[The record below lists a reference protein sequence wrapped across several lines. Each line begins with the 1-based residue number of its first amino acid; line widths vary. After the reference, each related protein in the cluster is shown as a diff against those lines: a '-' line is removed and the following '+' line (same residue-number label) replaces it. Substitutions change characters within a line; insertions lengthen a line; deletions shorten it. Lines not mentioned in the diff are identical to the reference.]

1 MLAVPGDQSL
11 RSLRAQT
18 SRTHLWTEMSFP
30 DQRDLKKM
38 LELITLANRLA
49 PHSNKPVVPGT
60 LSFLCGQ
67 PLMDSVDANDSSSPP
82 GSSLPQAVGCQVE
95 KDQVVH

>member
-11 RSLRAQT
+11 RSLPAQT

-30 DQRDLKKM
+30 DQRDLKKT
-38 LELITLANRLA
+38 LELISLANRPTA
-49 PHSNKPVVPGT
+49 YSNKLVVPES
-60 LSFLCGQ
+60 LSFLCGR
-67 PLMDSVDANDSSSPP
+67 PLMDSVDANDSSGPP
-82 GSSLPQAVGCQVE
+82 GSNLPQAVGCQVE

>member
-11 RSLRAQT
+11 RSLPAQT

-38 LELITLANRLA
+38 LELITLANRPA

-60 LSFLCGQ
+60 LSFLCGRL
-67 PLMDSVDANDSSSPP
+67 LMDSVDADH
-82 GSSLPQAVGCQVE
+82 QAAAFHRLL
-95 KDQVVH
+95 DAR